1 MNLTLRYDYR
11 MDALNSGFSHYTINA
26 DGWHQ
31 KQVEVQAEDY
41 AATNS
46 ALTLPVEKTV
56 KVKSG
61 GSPSCP
67 RIPVNFK
74 PMMTSATILNQRQRS
89 HQAYHE
95 QLKDVADHKDYTIDQ
110 IYNTPENEL

>member
-1 MNLTLRYDYR
+1 

-31 KQVEVQAEDY
+31 KQVGIQAESY
-41 AATNS
+41 TATNG
-46 ALTLPVEKTV
+46 ALVLPVEKIV

-67 RIPVNFK
+67 RIPVHYK
-74 PMMTSATILNQRQRS
+74 PMMTSTTVLNQRHRS
-89 HQAYHE
+89 HQAYQE

-110 IYNTPENEL
+110 IYNTSENEL